1 MSCVRVQSKAVA
13 KWEEMQSK
21 SKHRKRALPHV
32 TDLEYPHDTGAGL
45 CCHVAPPLA
54 VTDPSA
60 TTTQQLVRAG
70 TELLTVAKLPFVLA
84 LLVALLLTMVVA
96 YGVVLVLVSDINV
109 MLSDVQLMD
118 DFEALVSA
126 PRPPHVS
133 IIHPPCRPSSL
144 ALCATGSLPSCQSPT
159 SPTVPTVLLCLVSW
173 LRRATPPYAISD

>member
-1 MSCVRVQSKAVA
+1 
-13 KWEEMQSK
+13 
-21 SKHRKRALPHV
+21 
-32 TDLEYPHDTGAGL
+32 
-45 CCHVAPPLA
+45 
-54 VTDPSA
+54 
-60 TTTQQLVRAG
+60 
-70 TELLTVAKLPFVLA
+70 
-84 LLVALLLTMVVA
+84 
-96 YGVVLVLVSDINV
+96 VLVSDINV